1 MTARVVGALITQAS
15 VEDAGEFV
23 GRCGDRGSATES
35 RAHAP
40 VEVPDF
46 VVRIACSL
54 RGHA

>member
-1 MTARVVGALITQAS
+1 MTACVVGALITQAR

-23 GRCGDRGSATES
+23 SRCGDRGSATES

-40 VEVPDF
+40 VEVPDL
-46 VVRIACSL
+46 VMRVACSL